1 MKIFIR
7 INILLVHVLVKS
19 TLFCFLTLILT
30 LNNILGATFIELKKA
45 VCYSYNH
52 EHATYF

>member
-7 INILLVHVLVKS
+7 INILLVHVLIKS

-30 LNNILGATFIELKKA
+30 LDNILGATFIELKKA
-45 VCYSYNH
+45 VLL
-52 EHATYF
+52 FL